1 MDDICANN
9 FFQSSGFSKGYD
21 RKCTKFFS
29 RFSRVIAVVL
39 ECWTFQ
45 VCNVRHP
52 TILHGI
58 KIEKKRSKRGTD
70 EVASTLST
78 AKSQDE
84 VKWSSINT
92 GPNVIS
98 MCTVPLK
105 IKESS
110 GNKVI
115 YTFALL
121 DSCSQ
126 LTSILNQWRDHICI
140 PGRETSVLIKTING
154 EFKIPSKATDGLQVS
169 CINDD
174 KNLWERL
181 PHIRERWNFS
191 W

>member
-1 MDDICANN
+1 
-9 FFQSSGFSKGYD
+9 
-21 RKCTKFFS
+21 
-29 RFSRVIAVVL
+29 
-39 ECWTFQ
+39 
-45 VCNVRHP
+45 
-52 TILHGI
+52 
-58 KIEKKRSKRGTD
+58 
-70 EVASTLST
+70 
-78 AKSQDE
+78 
-84 VKWSSINT
+84 
-92 GPNVIS
+92 

-174 KNLWERL
+174 KNLWEPL
-181 PHIRERWNFS
+181 PHIQER
-191 W
+191 